1 MEANELR
8 IGNTIT
14 HQNNNGIY
22 LVTVLETLKNGVN
35 VKTNLQLGEW
45 FLRYE
50 EVEGTPL
57 TEEWLL
63 KFGFNKRDGKYE
75 ISACKSFLFLRR
87 SYMGGFYYGINS
99 SDCSFCEF
107 DDVIA
112 IKHVHQLQ
120 NLYFA
125 LTGKELACI

>member
-45 FLRYE
+45 FLRHE
-50 EVEGTPL
+50 EVQGTPL

-63 KFGFNKRDGKYE
+63 KFGFKKNERYVHNMHPWVDYT
-75 ISACKSFLFLRR
+75 KS
-87 SYMGGFYYGINS
+87 GIRIQLPFFTFNFG
-99 SDCSFCEF
+99 DE
-107 DDVIA
+107 DEQDID
-112 IKHVHQLQ
+112 IQHVHQLQ
-120 NLYFA
+120 NLTFA
-125 LTGKELACI
+125 LTGKELVCI